1 MLALQMKKFSGPFTL
16 IGIGF
21 ALVMIGFIIP
31 LLMVMQVLQSTF
43 FLNFLGYAAS
53 ISGLMLGI
61 IGTAMYASYNR
72 KNRK

>member
-1 MLALQMKKFSGPFTL
+1 MLVISMIKFSGPFTL

-21 ALVMIGFIIP
+21 ALVIIGFIIP
-31 LLMVMQVLQSTF
+31 LLMVMQILQSTY

-53 ISGLMLGI
+53 ISGLMLGV

-72 KNRK
+72 KKRK

>member
-1 MLALQMKKFSGPFTL
+1 MKRFSGSFTL

-21 ALVMIGFIIP
+21 GLVIMGFIIP
-31 LLMVMQVLQSTF
+31 LLMVMQVLESTF
-43 FLNFLGYAAS
+43 FLNFLGYIAS

-72 KNRK
+72 KKRNK